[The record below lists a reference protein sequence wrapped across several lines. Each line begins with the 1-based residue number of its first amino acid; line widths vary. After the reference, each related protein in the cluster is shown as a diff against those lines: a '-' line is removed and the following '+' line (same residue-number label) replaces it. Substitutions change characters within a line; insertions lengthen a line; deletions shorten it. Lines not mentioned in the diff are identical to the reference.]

1 MIIKNKTLIKA
12 VIFTGL
18 ILSTSAAFAAKDVFP
33 GIIDPCEQ
41 LWLVVDPNNA
51 NEDPNDGGE
60 CIDVPVNLT
69 HAKVVFN
76 LDTTVTNPD
85 GSPIGLKHMVMFGN
99 AMKHRIEIGE
109 VDPADIAIVGVL
121 HGDAMR
127 AKWAFKNIPE
137 GNNPMASWIE
147 QIFALANPTDGSPAI
162 NMHLEACGVTL
173 KGMQLKGAKLANGQP
188 LDERAIYSS
197 ANGKIYL
204 NQGALGR
211 IIELQQNKFSYIQDD

>member
-1 MIIKNKTLIKA
+1 
-12 VIFTGL
+12 
-18 ILSTSAAFAAKDVFP
+18 
-33 GIIDPCEQ
+33 
-41 LWLVVDPNNA
+41 
-51 NEDPNDGGE
+51 
-60 CIDVPVNLT
+60 
-69 HAKVVFN
+69 
-76 LDTTVTNPD
+76 
-85 GSPIGLKHMVMFGN
+85 MFGN